1 MSKKHKI
8 AKRLLVCVLSVAVIL
23 AFTPTSLLAYA
34 DDNESEATTTIEEK
48 AEVAETFA
56 EEKAEETKAA
66 GKERATGAVK
76 VVNPLWSIVVKK
88 VWVDVPVKD
97 QTEVKVLLRIGLE
110 EFGPLTLNASNDW
123 TASVEDLGM
132 SSLYDSKITVIEGS
146 YVDENGQK
154 VFHETTDYNV
164 EYIQEKDE
172 HNETVWI
179 TVKNKS
185 KNVEEATTTTTGS
198 TESSEPTDSTE
209 PSDSSSD
216 KSGDK
221 SSEPETGDSS
231 NLAFAY
237 WLLLLSAA
245 GGALTILYR
254 KRRVN

>member
-66 GKERATGAVK
+66 GKEQATGAVK

-88 VWVDVPVKD
+88 VWIDVPVKD

-185 KNVEEATTTTTGS
+185 KNVEEATTTTGS
-198 TESSEPTDSTE
+198 TEPSEPTDSTE